1 MAKPGVYKR
10 FVRFTLAV
18 ALGGAPLVA
27 SGCDPTVKATVL
39 AGLETTSSS
48 LANTLISAYFISLAD
63 DAAAGGSLTTT
74 P

>member
-39 AGLETTSSS
+39 AGLETTTSS
-48 LANTLISAYFISLAD
+48 LTNTLISAYFLSIAD
-63 DAAAGGSLTTT
+63 DATAGLTTT